1 MIMNTW
7 PHRFWLLTGSFVVLN
22 RSQMM
27 TDMEPAAEGKKLTDF
42 NGQLLVQER
51 KVHCSISIL
60 LESSLLQVPRVAE

>member
-1 MIMNTW
+1 
-7 PHRFWLLTGSFVVLN
+7 
-22 RSQMM
+22 MM